1 MYFFPMVT
9 QGNLKTR
16 KKSYSNEDLNLC
28 PSNNQLRILVKYR
41 FYGLI
46 VVLILFFFFLF
57 ASSRT
62 WS

>member
-9 QGNLKTR
+9 RGNLKTK

-28 PSNNQLRILVKYR
+28 PSNNQFRILVKYR

-46 VVLILFFFFLF
+46 VVLILFFSLF